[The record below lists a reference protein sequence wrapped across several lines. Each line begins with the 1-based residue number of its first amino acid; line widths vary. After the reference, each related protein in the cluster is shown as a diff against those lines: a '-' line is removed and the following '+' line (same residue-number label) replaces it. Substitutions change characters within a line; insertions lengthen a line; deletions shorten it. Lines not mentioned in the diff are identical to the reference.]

1 MSPGDRMTIR
11 GILEAVALISC
22 LTISGFAT
30 EAPRVYVHHCVSCH
44 GSDGSGRKT
53 PALGQVPDLR
63 SKRIA
68 SLTDEQLYNTIAY
81 GNGHQAYAHSF
92 QRLGLADSELRQTVR
107 YIRDMQA
114 HRKSQTD

>member
-30 EAPRVYVHHCVSCH
+30 EAPRSMSTTVYPVTGLMEAAARHLLS
-44 GSDGSGRKT
+44 
-53 PALGQVPDLR
+53 GQVPDLR

>member
-30 EAPRVYVHHCVSCH
+30 EAPQVYVHHCVSCH

-53 PALGQVPDLR
+53 PAWAKFQTCD
-63 SKRIA
+63 
-68 SLTDEQLYNTIAY
+68 Q
-81 GNGHQAYAHSF
+81 NGLH
-92 QRLGLADSELRQTVR
+92 L
-107 YIRDMQA
+107 
-114 HRKSQTD
+114 